1 MLEICRLSLA
11 KGYTHFLYGGKP
23 GVAQRLQGELQRE
36 FPESVYSAPTVLRF
50 GS

>member
-11 KGYTHFLYGGKP
+11 KGYTHFLYGGKL
-23 GVAQRLQGELQRE
+23 GSRSGSKASFSAS